1 MVDDKIASPHVA
13 GLAAYLMSL
22 EGLNT
27 VAAVTSRIKQLARAS
42 GAAAKGANSATTTL
56 IAYNGDGF

>member
-1 MVDDKIASPHVA
+1 MKYVASPHVA

-22 EGLNT
+22 EGLAT
-27 VAAVTSRIKQLARAS
+27 PAAVTSRMKQLAGAS
-42 GAAAKGANSATTTL
+42 GASARGANAATTTL

>member
-1 MVDDKIASPHVA
+1 MASPHVA

-22 EGLNT
+22 DGNLT
-27 VAAVTSRIKQLARAS
+27 TSDAPSLVSAKLKSLAASTGAAVT
-42 GAAAKGANSATTTL
+42 GANSNTTTL